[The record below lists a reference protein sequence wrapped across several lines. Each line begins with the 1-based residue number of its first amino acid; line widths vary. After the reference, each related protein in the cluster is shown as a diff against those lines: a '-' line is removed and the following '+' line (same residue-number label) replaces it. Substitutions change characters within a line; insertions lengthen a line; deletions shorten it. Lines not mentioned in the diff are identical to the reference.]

1 MSQVFSMTHARELK
15 RKRADLFRQAD
26 AIITGA
32 RGRTL
37 TADEKRQVDELH
49 DQMEAL
55 QKDIERIER
64 HDVFDSDMSR
74 SAGVV
79 SGLQDGDAG
88 PGRFDMRDF
97 DDMPEVR
104 ALESDETFRSY
115 IERTRPDEAEEY
127 RDLTAGRF
135 LRAMVTGPR
144 SEAERRAL
152 GESTDSAGGYTV
164 PSILSAEMIDLLRA
178 ASVARQAGARHV
190 PLDSDKHSFAKLL
203 SDPKATWR
211 PEHGLVT
218 ESDPTFGRVLFEPKS
233 LAVLVKVSREL
244 LEDSL
249 NIEQALLHALRMS
262 LALEVDR
269 VALMG
274 KGADNEP
281 RGITN
286 TDGITTL
293 SMGEDGAP
301 LVNYDPLLRARGALL
316 AANAGEPTAYI
327 MSPRTATD
335 LSLLKTGLQGDQTQL
350 SRPAELSDLR
360 RGRMLLTTTAIP
372 TDDEHGTAD
381 NATRIITGNFRDLWI
396 GMRTEIRIE
405 VLREAFAEN
414 LQYAFLAF
422 LRADIGVVRPQ
433 SFAQITGI
441 TPGE

>member
-1 MSQVFSMTHARELK
+1 MDM
-15 RKRADLFRQAD
+15 
-26 AIITGA
+26 
-32 RGRTL
+32 TL
-37 TADEKRQVDELH
+37 TKAKELRERRREAFLEADEIINRAQRAARSLTDDEKKKIDALH
-49 DQMEAL
+49 DEIESL
-55 QKDIERIER
+55 GRDIKRIER
-64 HDVFDSDMSR
+64 QDEYDREFSR
-74 SAGVV
+74 SAGVI
-79 SGLQDGDAG
+79 SGLQDGEERYD
-88 PGRFDMRDF
+88 RFATYG
-97 DDMPEVR
+97 DDMGEVR
-104 ALESDETFRSY
+104 PLGDGETVRSF
-115 IERTRPDEAEEY
+115 IERTRPEQAEEY
-127 RDLTAGRF
+127 RGLSAGRF
-135 LRAMVTGPR
+135 LRAMVTRPQT
-144 SEAERRAL
+144 EQERRAL
-152 GESTDSAGGYTV
+152 GESMDSAGGYTV
-164 PSILSAEMIDLLRA
+164 PDILSAEIIDNLRA
-178 ASVARQAGARHV
+178 ASVTRQAGARIV

-203 SDPKATWR
+203 SDPIATWR
-211 PEHGLVT
+211 AEHQKVE

-262 LALEVDR
+262 LALEIDR

-274 KGADNEP
+274 TGTGNEP

-286 TDGITTL
+286 TEGITTL
-293 SMGEDGAP
+293 SMGENGAP

-372 TDDEHGTAD
+372 TDEEHGTAD

-433 SFAQITGI
+433 SFAQIIGI